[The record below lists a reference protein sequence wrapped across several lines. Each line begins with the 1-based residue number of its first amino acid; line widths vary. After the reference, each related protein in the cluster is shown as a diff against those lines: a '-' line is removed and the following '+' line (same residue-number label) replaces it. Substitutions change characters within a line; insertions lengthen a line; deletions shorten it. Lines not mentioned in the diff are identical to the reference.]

1 MGQFCVG
8 ARSEVFC
15 FVFNGISLEHFEFLI
30 GIQGCVVF
38 FLGVQLI
45 QKFLNDRSC

>member
-30 GIQGCVVF
+30 GIQVCVVF
-38 FLGVQLI
+38 FLGVQPI